1 MKLQRLRDGQLYCF
15 SDSSLARA
23 GHAIGGPFASC
34 AAAYA
39 WITERA
45 EAKLDDMQR
54 AIWADCL
61 ELAGGASA
69 DAAHLMA
76 IIGIIARNRPRSFV
90 MRSSLPLR
98 YIPGR
103 SPNYGT

>member
-1 MKLQRLRDGQLYCF
+1 MARVGQ
-15 SDSSLARA
+15 
-23 GHAIGGPFASC
+23 AIGGPFASN

-45 EAKLDDMQR
+45 EMKLDDVQR
-54 AIWADCL
+54 ALWADCL

-69 DAAHLMA
+69 DPAHLMA
-76 IIGIIARNRPRSFV
+76 IIGLIARNRPRSFV

-103 SPNYGT
+103 SPNYGA